1 MRDFLDRCLQ
11 KNPNE
16 RATIK
21 ELANHAF
28 FKKHQEKNEKK
39 VINM

>member
-1 MRDFLDRCLQ
+1 MQ